1 MTRGFSKFMTAAFA
15 LVLLG
20 GVATPVVAQADTAT
34 KSVAT
39 TSTDDKQTYTIGSIE
54 LPYTQLVQNGISIKS
69 YWYNKST
76 DDPTAATQPQ
86 TMTMD
91 QLKDTDYM
99 ANFAAANNDKM
110 TAQIGPAIVQGF
122 SSINL
127 SKGETVG
134 EYIYALTDSDQTY
147 DDFFDQLDVS
157 SYMNTWLVKNL
168 TLLKLNQTSP
178 EELSADY
185 QNELR
190 PILVTTF
197 SDNSGQL
204 KQFDQLF
211 GKPENIENLHD
222 YLVKSFFTQYIQA
235 LHLDKLS
242 DAERVTLDPVSS
254 AAATKSLCQQ
264 PMSNFLTKQAD
275 GTYQLNTIV
284 IFSAFYVFTDGSTVE
299 KPVLPSLPDVTPDQ
313 SQPVTVHYVDDQGNQ
328 LAKDRTLTGDLD
340 AAYHSDALTFSGY
353 KLTQTPTN
361 ATGKFTTQPQ
371 SVTYVYSKEATLQ
384 TGSAAATVTPIAPK
398 GTVVYT
404 IKKIGLY
411 KSATFTSKARKQW
424 YAKKSRMNRP
434 MFVVTGYAKSKNGI
448 KRYRVKDVNHHSKT
462 RGKTGYITTNRA
474 YTSPV
479 YYAAKHKTVTI
490 INPRGVNSYAKQNL
504 TGKKH
509 HYRQGQTVKVKKIVR
524 HNLTTRFVLSNGR
537 YITANKK
544 LVQAGRITMPKRIAA
559 KGALNRYTT
568 ANLTKRNRH
577 YTRKAQ
583 ATFTVQGWDYSNANN
598 FSKGDTLRYRVAGG
612 YVSGNSQ
619 LVRQIR

>member
-20 GVATPVVAQADTAT
+20 GVATPVVAQADAAT
-34 KSVAT
+34 ESVVT

-54 LPYTQLVQNGISIKS
+54 LPYTQLVQNGKSIKS

-99 ANFAAANNDKM
+99 TNFSAANNNDQIA
-110 TAQIGPAIVQGF
+110 AQIGTVIVQGF
-122 SSINL
+122 SSISL

-134 EYIYALTDSDQTY
+134 EYISTLSGQTP
-147 DDFFDQLDVS
+147 DEFSQTLS
-157 SYMNTWLVKNL
+157 ASTYMNTWLIKNL
-168 TLLKLNQTSP
+168 ALLKLDQISP
-178 EELSADY
+178 EKLSTSY
-185 QNELR
+185 QSELR
-190 PILVTTF
+190 PILVAAL
-197 SDNSGQL
+197 SYQPDKIN
-204 KQFDQLF
+204 QFDHFF
-211 GKPENIENLHD
+211 GTPETIENLHD
-222 YLVKSFFTQYIQA
+222 YLVKEVFTSFLHS

-242 DAERVTLDPVSS
+242 DSELLALDPASS
-254 AAATKSLCQQ
+254 AAATKSLCKQ

-275 GTYQLNTIV
+275 GTYQLNTI
-284 IFSAFYVFTDGSTVE
+284 IILLSFYVFTDGSTVE

-313 SQPVTVHYVDDQGNQ
+313 SQPVTVHYVDDQGNP

-340 AAYHSDALTFSGY
+340 AAYHSDALTFTGY

-384 TGSAAATVTPIAPK
+384 TGSAAATVNPIAPK

-404 IKKIGLY
+404 TKKIGLY

-434 MFVVTGYAKSKNGI
+434 MFVVTGYAKSKNGV

-462 RGKTGYITTNRA
+462 SGKTGYITTNRA

-490 INPRGVNSYAKQNL
+490 INPSGVNSYAKKNL

-544 LVQAGRITMPKRIAA
+544 LVQAGRVTTPKRVAA

-577 YTRKAQ
+577 YARKAQ
-583 ATFTVQGWDYSNANN
+583 ATFTVRGWNYSNANS

-612 YVSGNSQ
+612 YISGNPQ
-619 LVRQIR
+619 LVHQIR